1 MGRAE
6 HSIGRSPLGTGNSD
20 RWEKKHAVGLA
31 KGKKFVVQEI
41 AFSAILQH
49 PSFFSVGR
57 YHFISSQEY
66 SSFHEAVELKIF
78 QD

>member
-1 MGRAE
+1 VGRAE

-20 RWEKKHAVGLA
+20 RWERKPAVGLA
-31 KGKKFVVQEI
+31 IAKKFVVQEI
-41 AFSAILQH
+41 AFSAILH
-49 PSFFSVGR
+49 YPSSFSVGR